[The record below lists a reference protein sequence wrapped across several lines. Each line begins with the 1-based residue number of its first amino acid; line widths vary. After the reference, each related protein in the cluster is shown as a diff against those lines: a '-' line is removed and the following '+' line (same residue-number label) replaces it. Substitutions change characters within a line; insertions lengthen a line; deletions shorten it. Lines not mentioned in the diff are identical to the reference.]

1 MILSYLM
8 LAIIVFIA
16 ALVQSTSGF
25 GFGIIFMAIM
35 PLILPYKECN
45 VLTLATVLCLQVY
58 TVIKFRRHINY
69 RMVIVPAIAA
79 LIFGSIGVHLMIRMS
94 GTAMNFVLGIFLW
107 VLAFYL
113 IFLASRIHL
122 KKNPITGFFA
132 GSFGGFMDG
141 MFAIGGPPMV
151 AYFDSVMNDPMEY
164 QATLQLYFMITTVN
178 VLFNN
183 IICGNFT
190 AKLVAPLSISIVCCL
205 VGTTLGMHFTQKVSM
220 KLVRKLAYTVML
232 LAGAYHI
239 IKGFIG

>member
-58 TVIKFRRHINY
+58 TVIKFRQHINY

-79 LIFGSIGVHLMIRMS
+79 LIFGSIGVHLMISMS

-107 VLAFYL
+107 GLAFYL
-113 IFLASRIHL
+113 IFLASRVHL

-151 AYFDSVMNDPMEY
+151 AYFDSVM
-164 QATLQLYFMITTVN
+164 
-178 VLFNN
+178 
-183 IICGNFT
+183 
-190 AKLVAPLSISIVCCL
+190 K
-205 VGTTLGMHFTQKVSM
+205 
-220 KLVRKLAYTVML
+220 
-232 LAGAYHI
+232 
-239 IKGFIG
+239 IGRASCRERV